1 MLLISVSKSSR
12 NPVGNNLLASL
23 PKEEYK
29 RLLPQLETVPLSLKQ
44 PLYRLNEPIEYV
56 YFPNSGVV
64 SVVSL
69 LKDGRIVEVATVGNE
84 GMIGTPILLGV
95 DRILAETF
103 VQIPGD
109 GLRMKVDVFRREVP
123 LGSPL
128 HSLLLRYTQ
137 ALMNHLMQSV
147 VCNQM
152 HSVEQRCCRWL
163 LLTQDRVESDEFPMT
178 QEFLSQMLGVRRASV
193 SVVAATLQRAGL
205 IRYHR
210 GKIKVLDRQGL
221 EAGSCECYQVVK
233 QEYIRLLG

>member
-29 RLLPQLETVPLSLKQ
+29 RLLPQLETVSLSLKQ
-44 PLYRLNEPIEYV
+44 HLYRLNEPIEYV

-64 SVVSL
+64 SVVSF

-137 ALMNHLMQSV
+137 TLMNHLMQSV

-152 HSVEQRCCRWL
+152 HSVEERCCRWL
-163 LLTQDRVESDEFPMT
+163 LLTQDRVESDEFPLT
-178 QEFLSQMLGVRRASV
+178 QEFLAQMLGVRRATV
-193 SVVAATLQRAGL
+193 SVVAATLQRVGL

-233 QEYIRLLG
+233 QEYIRLLS